1 MQSPVLGSPSPR
13 ATGGF
18 SPKHHTMAQ
27 AQSRRCPPRSSQ
39 SRAGSSKKEQ
49 VALEGTVPASWAVA
63 ATTPALAAP
72 DSPHHTMRGAVSTQ
86 GLPSKT
92 TSSTPVLRD
101 GSARCWGR
109 ASKQSVLVAGLAR
122 GHQSQHRSAARDVLG
137 SETHQGRERHRKEG
151 GGRAK
156 HPRESMGR
164 VFQHQSH
171 GVAQP
176 RQSHAGRAPGWGH
189 GTGTSHHHHATS
201 SHIQALLPRRA
212 GKSGGETEAW
222 VWRPGSSRG
231 AMPNTRTAQAA
242 TDTTRCG
249 RKVLSPCETRS
260 GSKGSWQHGDG
271 SRDGDRVGTA

>member
-13 ATGGF
+13 ATRGF

-176 RQSHAGRAPGWGH
+176 RQSHAGRVPQDGATGQVPATTTTPHPPTSKHCYQGELGRVVGKLRH
-189 GTGTSHHHHATS
+189 G
-201 SHIQALLPRRA
+201 
-212 GKSGGETEAW
+212 SGGQGAAGEPCPT
-222 VWRPGSSRG
+222 PGQPRLPLTQPDVEG
-231 AMPNTRTAQAA
+231 
-242 TDTTRCG
+242 RC
-249 RKVLSPCETRS
+249 
-260 GSKGSWQHGDG
+260 
-271 SRDGDRVGTA
+271 